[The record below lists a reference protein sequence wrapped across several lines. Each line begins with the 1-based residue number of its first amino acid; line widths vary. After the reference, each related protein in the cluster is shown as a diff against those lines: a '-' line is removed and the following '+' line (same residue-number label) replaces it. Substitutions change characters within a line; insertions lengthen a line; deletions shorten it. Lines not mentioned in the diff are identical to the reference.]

1 MYEEPYRWIQAIRNR
16 RDYLEEQLSAG
27 SPIVALPF
35 ENGALLATLG
45 SGTPKLYEIYDQIA
59 FGAIGH
65 PADIEKLRSVALDS
79 AHVEGFNR
87 SPMDVNV
94 QRLIKFGL
102 APMMKQAFEEVLHAP
117 YICKIVMVEMSS
129 PSGAPRFFQLNYD
142 GVFEERESGLALA
155 PTPYGAARMEAFLKT
170 AGETTALSLK
180 EAVQIALRAW
190 AVSQLPPPSE
200 GQDQAPDGPESA
212 PTDILT
218 IRQLTP
224 LLKKRLE
231 ERTVEVAVLDRTQP
245 GNSKYRA
252 LSKEEIHLMM
262 KGALK

>member
-1 MYEEPYRWIQAIRNR
+1 MFEEPYRWIEVIRNR

-27 SPIVALPF
+27 SPIVALPYQ
-35 ENGALLATLG
+35 NGALLATLG
-45 SGTPKLYEIYDQIA
+45 SGTSKLYEIYDQIA

-65 PADIEKLRSVALDS
+65 PADIEKLRSVVLDS
-79 AHVEGFNR
+79 AHIEGFNR

-102 APMMKQAFEEVLHAP
+102 APMVKQAFEEVLHAP
-117 YICKIVMVEMSS
+117 YICKIVMVEMSL

-155 PTPYGAARMEAFLKT
+155 PTSLSAERMEAFLKT
-170 AGETTALSLK
+170 IGETTALSLK
-180 EAVQIALRAW
+180 EVLQIALRTW

-200 GQDQAPDGPESA
+200 GQDPTPDTQEPV
-212 PTDILT
+212 PTDTPT
-218 IRQLTP
+218 IKQLDP
-224 LLKKRLE
+224 LLKKCLE
-231 ERTVEVAVLDRTQP
+231 ERTVEAVVLDRTQP
-245 GNSKYRA
+245 GSSKYRA
-252 LSKEEIHLMM
+252 LSKEEIQMMM